1 VVLPATTTKQKA
13 ARCLG
18 WAICIEIAS
27 LIVGLFLFFGS
38 IHSSAVMICASAVI
52 VPPLFLVIF
61 GLLRPDNF
69 LTMVITVAA
78 LQFPVSLL
86 AAFVVVTVRDSY
98 GSRRNRK
105 E

>member
-1 VVLPATTTKQKA
+1 VVLPATTARQKA

-27 LIVGLFLFFGS
+27 LVVGLFLFFGS
-38 IHSSAVMICASAVI
+38 IHSSAVMIYASAVI
-52 VPPLFLVIF
+52 VPALFLVIF

-78 LQFPVSLL
+78 LQFPGISAGGLCGCDGARLVRL
-86 AAFVVVTVRDSY
+86 AAQP
-98 GSRRNRK
+98 
-105 E
+105 